1 MAFEKPFLLTRAAIA
16 QIQKVVQEYN
26 NRNYKNVNEPLK
38 RGRWQG
44 RYVTFHRVQVIMAED
59 LFAAVDTRT
68 DPSYATAKILRVVYP
83 TVTPPFNDLELT
95 NETILIVNRFK
106 HISVDKGTYAKAEF
120 IDGEWQLYAADCSV
134 SIPGS
139 I

>member
-1 MAFEKPFLLTRAAIA
+1 MADERTYGFSRDDATSLVQSISNAEGWYPEIKP
-16 QIQKVVQEYN
+16 
-26 NRNYKNVNEPLK
+26 
-38 RGRWQG
+38 RGG
-44 RYVTFHRVQVIMAED
+44 GTLRVQVIMAED

-68 DPSYATAKILRVVYP
+68 DPSYATAKILKVIYP

-134 SIPGS
+134 SISGS

>member
-1 MAFEKPFLLTRAAIA
+1 MAEEQIVFGPKAVEQIA
-16 QIQKVVQEYN
+16 KTVREVSRMLQN
-26 NRNYKNVNEPLK
+26 PGSS

-44 RYVTFHRVQVIMAED
+44 PYGTFHRVQVIMAED